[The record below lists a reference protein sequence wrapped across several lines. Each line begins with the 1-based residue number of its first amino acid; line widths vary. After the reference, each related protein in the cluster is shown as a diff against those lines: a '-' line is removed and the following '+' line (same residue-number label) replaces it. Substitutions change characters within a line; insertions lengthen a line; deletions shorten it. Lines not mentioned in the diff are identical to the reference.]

1 MQFNVEWLKKWVAI
15 DLEPEA
21 LADKLTAAGLEVDD
35 IRGVAGEFSD
45 VVVAEIEDC
54 QPHPNADKLSLCAV
68 NDGTGERLQIVCG
81 APNARRWPGWARK
94 SAPISRS
101 SAPNCVV

>member
-21 LADKLTAAGLEVDD
+21 LAEKLTASGLEVDD

-45 VVVAEIEDC
+45 VVVAEIED
-54 QPHPNADKLSLCAV
+54 NSTASLV
-68 NDGTGERLQIVCG
+68 GTTCFFFGNHTVHKYG
-81 APNARRWPGWARK
+81 ARECLDVPDCLF
-94 SAPISRS
+94 S
-101 SAPNCVV
+101 SKWDLC